1 MKLYPNVRQN
11 ALSNLSVGI
20 DNVQST
26 NLLPFFYKDKFS
38 LNVYLHDG
46 NGQFPTEYN
55 EALVKVAFGLVL
67 PTKKIIISESY
78 QLLANET
85 IANYTIDLD
94 TNDVDDVGD
103 ERWNVNSDVVMLV
116 PTLKIF
122 KLKTTSKKNIY
133 GVMEVLVFTLKALD
147 SNLHLP

>member
-1 MKLYPNVRQN
+1 VKLYPNVKQN
-11 ALSNLSVGI
+11 ALSNLSIGI

-85 IANYTIDLD
+85 IANFTIDLD
-94 TNDVDDVGD
+94 TDDVDDITNNKLSANITFEIEVTKGSITKSTIS
-103 ERWNVNSDVVMLV
+103 VVKLIFLNS
-116 PTLKIF
+116 
-122 KLKTTSKKNIY
+122 
-133 GVMEVLVFTLKALD
+133 
-147 SNLHLP
+147 